1 MAASN
6 PRQAL
11 CLPLEVPMFEMVHFG
26 PGGLSGDVAADGAGV
41 VAVGSEPVIEMVHF
55 ESRRMYRDTLLRLM
69 PSSWAILRWER
80 PF

>member
-1 MAASN
+1 M
-6 PRQAL
+6 QAL

-26 PGGLSGDVAADGAGV
+26 PGGLSADVADDGPAGEV
-41 VAVGSEPVIEMVHF
+41 TGSEPVIEMVHF
-55 ESRRMYRDTLLRLM
+55 ENRRMYRDTLLRLM